1 MSKMNRAVE
10 DSKTHKLLMQPASLS
25 IVSTDSQATNF
36 GKEKKRAQKADMTF
50 TIAIKVDMT

>member
-1 MSKMNRAVE
+1 MNRAVE

-25 IVSTDSQATNF
+25 IVSTDSQATNT

>member
-1 MSKMNRAVE
+1 MYRAVE
-10 DSKTHKLLMQPASLS
+10 DSKIHKLLMQPASLS

-36 GKEKKRAQKADMTF
+36 GKKRAQKADMTF